1 MIYELMISSCYPD
14 RYWFQYVSTGDDYYE
29 LLQCKKIQSNN
40 PIVFKL
46 EKKVSEKR
54 LFSYDIYFSSGPV
67 FISPRLANLLSSNQ
81 DFLNDV
87 QLIDATITVNGC
99 SYSGYK
105 VLNFLRLISCID
117 MNKSE
122 YVPILDDYP
131 DGPKKFYKM
140 VLKENIN
147 EQFCMARCEESI
159 GRIMMSESLR
169 QFFIKNKV
177 KGINLSKQ
185 YIDNDFIFSY

>member
-1 MIYELMISSCYPD
+1 MIYELMIGNYPD
-14 RYWFQYVSTGDDYYE
+14 SYWFQYDSTVVANYE
-29 LLQCKKIQSNN
+29 LIECKEIQSNK
-40 PIVFKL
+40 PLVFKL

-54 LFSYDIYFSSGPV
+54 LLSYDIYFSDGPV
-67 FISPRLANLLSSNQ
+67 FISPRLANLLSNNQ
-81 DFLNDV
+81 DFLHDV
-87 QLIDATITVNGC
+87 QLIEATIIVNGR

-105 VLNFLRLISCID
+105 VLNILRLISCID

-140 VLKENIN
+140 VFKENIN
-147 EQFCMARCEESI
+147 EQFCMARCEESE
-159 GRIMMSESLR
+159 GRIVISESLR

-177 KGINLSKQ
+177 KGIDL
-185 YIDNDFIFSY
+185 YT

>member
-1 MIYELMISSCYPD
+1 
-14 RYWFQYVSTGDDYYE
+14 
-29 LLQCKKIQSNN
+29 
-40 PIVFKL
+40 
-46 EKKVSEKR
+46 
-54 LFSYDIYFSSGPV
+54 
-67 FISPRLANLLSSNQ
+67 
-81 DFLNDV
+81 
-87 QLIDATITVNGC
+87 
-99 SYSGYK
+99 
-105 VLNFLRLISCID
+105 

-122 YVPILDDYP
+122 YEPILDDYP
-131 DGPKKFYKM
+131 DGPKNFYKM

>member
-1 MIYELMISSCYPD
+1 MIYELMIGNYPD
-14 RYWFQYVSTGDDYYE
+14 SYWFQYDSTVVANYE
-29 LLQCKKIQSNN
+29 FIECKEIQSNK
-40 PIVFKL
+40 PLVFKL

-54 LFSYDIYFSSGPV
+54 LLSYDFYFSDGPD
-67 FISPRLANLLSSNQ
+67 FISPRLANLLSNNQ
-81 DFLNDV
+81 DFLHDV
-87 QLIDATITVNGC
+87 QLIDATITVNGR

-131 DGPKKFYKM
+131 DGPMRFFKIVF
-140 VLKENIN
+140 KEDIK
-147 EQFCMARCEESI
+147 EQFCMARCEESEGI
-159 GRIMMSESLR
+159 IVISESLR

-177 KGINLSKQ
+177 KGIDL
-185 YIDNDFIFSY
+185 YT